1 MTLLILFFCIS
12 IFFSFLCSIWEAVLL
27 SVTPSYSSALVKQK
41 SKTGYFFKEA
51 KKDIDKPL
59 SAILTLNTIAHTVG
73 AIGVG
78 AQAGKVFGATYFSLL
93 GFKLT
98 YESLISAVMTLAILV
113 LSEIIPKTIGA
124 NNWKRLAP
132 FTASSLKVLL
142 FILKPFVWISQ
153 LITNSLKKNKEESV
167 LSRSD
172 YKAMTE
178 EVNEAGEIAMS
189 EYVMIKNLLNLEK
202 LKVKDIMT
210 PKSVIM
216 MADESLT
223 LRQLYDKH
231 NGNLEFSRIPI
242 YKENRDNITGILLKD
257 DLLKEIVKGNGE
269 LLLSEIKHTTSYVEE
284 SLLLPQLFK
293 ELINKNKHIS
303 IVTDIYGTIQGLVTM
318 EDLFETLLGKEIVD
332 ETDTISDLQ
341 KYAKENWE
349 KKKGNFNNKRKD

>member
-1 MTLLILFFCIS
+1 MTLLILFFCTS

-78 AQAGKVFGATYFSLL
+78 AQAGKVFGANYFTIL
-93 GFKLT
+93 GFNLT
-98 YESLISAVMTLAILV
+98 YESLIAAAMTLAILV

-124 NNWKRLAP
+124 NNWKSLAP
-132 FTASSLKVLL
+132 FTASSLKILL

-153 LITNSLKKNKEESV
+153 LITNSLKKNKDESV

-172 YKAMTE
+172 YEAMTE
-178 EVNEAGEIAMS
+178 AASESGELAVS
-189 EYVMIKNLLNLEK
+189 EYILIKNLLSLET
-202 LKVKDIMT
+202 LTVKDIMT

-216 MADESLT
+216 MADENLT
-223 LRQLYDKH
+223 LRQLYNQY
-231 NGNLEFSRIPI
+231 NGTLEFSRIPI

-257 DLLKEIVKGNGE
+257 DLLTEIIKGNGE
-269 LLLSEIKHTTSYVEE
+269 LLLSDIKHSSGYVEE

-303 IVTDIYGTIQGLVTM
+303 MVTDIYGTVQGLVTM
-318 EDLFETLLGKEIVD
+318 EDLFETLLGKEIID

-349 KKKGNFNNKRKD
+349 KRKGNFNN